1 MENMQ
6 SYYTQDNAPRR
17 PYQTT
22 PVTMGEFIMAL
33 NQIEVEHQ
41 KNAKFLKNPD
51 SVIRLDKFCKQAT
64 AAQKVAE
71 DVSIQEN
78 RGIPPPHDDL
88 AHVQEVIFYATSCLC
103 AMVTAWINVVW
114 NGPYKGCCSWWM
126 TGLAYEMVSASAIT
140 YLPTNTS
147 LVWSIHHNWGVCIYR
162 WQSPIHT
169 PTHPGDIPHDRAVGG
184 VL

>member
-1 MENMQ
+1 
-6 SYYTQDNAPRR
+6 
-17 PYQTT
+17 
-22 PVTMGEFIMAL
+22 MGEFITAL

-41 KNAKFLKNPD
+41 KNAEFLKNPD
-51 SVIRLDKFCKQAT
+51 SVIQLDEFCKQAM

-71 DVSIQEN
+71 DVSIQKN
-78 RGIPPPHDDL
+78 RGVPPPPNDL
-88 AHVQEVIFYATSCLC
+88 AHGEEVIFYATSCTH
-103 AMVTAWINVVW
+103 AMVTVWINVVR
-114 NGPYKGCCSWWM
+114 NGPYKGCRPWWM

-169 PTHPGDIPHDRAVGG
+169 PTHPGDIPYDRAVGG